1 MTFVKQY
8 LGFQNDIK
16 QIHLEYCHVGDDL
29 DNNKRRHIIKSRFVG
44 IINHANGMS
53 YNVLLHYTIFL

>member
-1 MTFVKQY
+1 MTFMQQY

-29 DNNKRRHIIKSRFVG
+29 GKNKHRHIIKSRFVC
-44 IINHANGMS
+44 IVNLANGMS
-53 YNVLLHYTIFL
+53 YSVLLHYTVFL